1 MRIKSFPI
9 ILFLLAILSLTETF
23 AQIRP
28 RQRQPERTNTARPA
42 QQNPQRTQQQQQPN
56 RPDQDTTLTSK
67 PGSILDDTTR
77 ALYGPKTTLRLYE
90 IDVLEGRYR
99 EQRIDTTIQNI
110 HNQRYWFQDT
120 AYYQHLGNI
129 GTASQ
134 PLLYKLPTRIGA
146 RFGKNAFDRYAY
158 NPDNINYYDT
168 RSPYSHLYY
177 VQGQRG
183 EQVFEVTYARNITE
197 RFNFGVAYQIIA
209 ANKQIGPT
217 NLRDDGLVDNQAVK
231 AFTHYRSK
239 SEKYELFSNYTHLNH
254 EHIETGGLKPSD
266 TDDTP
271 DSLFTYENELV
282 FLNEAVTDEVRHN
295 YHLLHMLKIVG
306 ENLKAYHRFDWR
318 KQNTTYR
325 DDRLPEQGDSI
336 RDFYSQEIY
345 SSARTLDKTN
355 YREFENEFGFAG
367 NTSISYYKAYIKQRN
382 SKVDYSAI
390 QTITPD
396 TTVVGDIISD
406 DLTQNQVFVGGKLQF
421 NYQDKYLLFGEGE
434 YQLVDNYR
442 LQAGARFKGLELL
455 QTRVR
460 QSPSLLEQYHISNH
474 SIWDNRDFK
483 TTITDQSKA
492 SLRHQFGTRLFVKL
506 SGAYTNISRLV
517 VYNTDA
523 EPMQISESQQ
533 LLEAQFVNHLRLGSI
548 HFENFI
554 NYTNTDNATAIRIPE
569 WLVNSKLYFQGH
581 IFKNALFTQ
590 IGVEMYLPT
599 GYRADAYMPV
609 TQQFYLQNDFTT
621 KTYPVFDVFLTA
633 DIKTVN
639 VFVKLAHANY
649 NLWEPGYYE
658 TPGYPGLRRS
668 FTFGLKWMFFD

>member
-1 MRIKSFPI
+1 MRIKSFTI
-9 ILFLLAILSLTETF
+9 LLFLLALLSATDSF

-28 RQRQPERTNTARPA
+28 RQKPGQRTTPTNPA
-42 QQNPQRTQQQQQPN
+42 QQNPQRTQQQQPN
-56 RPDQDTTLTSK
+56 RSVQDTARVKK
-67 PGSILDDTTR
+67 PGSILDDTTK

-90 IDVLEGRYR
+90 NDVLEGIYR

-110 HNQRYWFQDT
+110 QNQRYWFQDT

-158 NPDNINYYDT
+158 DSNKINYFDT

-183 EQVFEVTYARNITE
+183 EQVFEVIYARNITE

-209 ANKQIGPT
+209 ADKQFGT
-217 NLRDDGLVDNQAVK
+217 TSLRDDGLIDNQAVK

-239 SEKYELFSNYTHLNH
+239 NNNYNLFSNYTHLNH
-254 EHIETGGLKPSD
+254 EQIETGGVKPAD
-266 TDDTP
+266 ADDTP
-271 DSLFTYENELV
+271 DSLFRYEDDLV
-282 FLNEAVTDEVRHN
+282 FLEQAVTDEIRHN

-325 DDRLPEQGDSI
+325 DDALPKNAEGAL
-336 RDFYSQEIY
+336 DFYPEAIY

-355 YREFENEFGFAG
+355 YREFENEFGLSG

-390 QTITPD
+390 QTIKPD
-396 TTVVGDIISD
+396 TNAIGAIVTD
-406 DLTQNQVFVGGKLQF
+406 DLVENQVFIGGKLRF

-442 LQAGARFKGLELL
+442 LQAGARFKGLEFV
-455 QTRVR
+455 QSRVR
-460 QSPSLLEQYHISNH
+460 QSPSLMEQYLISNH
-474 SIWDNRDFK
+474 FTWNNRDFK
-483 TTITDQSKA
+483 TTITDQSRA
-492 SLRHQFGTRLFVKL
+492 SLRQQFGTRLFLKL
-506 SGAYTNISRLV
+506 SGAYTTINRLV

-523 EPMQISESQQ
+523 EPAQLTGNQQ
-533 LLEAQFVNHLRLGSI
+533 LLEVQFANHLRLGSI

-554 NYTNTDNATAIRIPE
+554 NYTNTDEAPAIRVPE
-569 WLVNSKLYFQGH
+569 WLVNSKLYFQGY

-590 IGVEMYLPT
+590 IGVEMFLPT
-599 GYRADAYMPV
+599 GYKADAYMPV

-639 VFVKLAHANY
+639 VFVKMAHANY
-649 NLWEPGYYE
+649 DLWEPGYYE

-668 FTFGLKWMFFD
+668 LTFGLKWMFFD